1 MSCRVKRK
9 LLRDMARMSV
19 DSDVESTDVDTSL
32 ERSAK
37 RRSGVTF
44 DDCLSNERKL
54 EIRSHD
60 GCGASVGSR
69 RLSES
74 KLSEYS
80 CDKHEKQKPHTRLS
94 AKTGSSHSVRRTV
107 KTVSAGSDSDDDVTA
122 NVCFS
127 KKRAKHSEKVRK
139 VRFQSQ
145 ASKYYMCNSDSDMGS
160 SSPTRRAKD
169 NVKERKERKIRWH
182 FQRDKTPMSEYDS
195 DDDVPL
201 AKCKNT
207 RQSLKFSKNVRKVC
221 SHSQHDKTI
230 VSEYTSD
237 DSDDDASLVQTA
249 KIARRKPSR

>member
-94 AKTGSSHSVRRTV
+94 AKTGSSHSVRRTA
-107 KTVSAGSDSDDDVTA
+107 KT
-122 NVCFS
+122 
-127 KKRAKHSEKVRK
+127 
-139 VRFQSQ
+139 
-145 ASKYYMCNSDSDMGS
+145 
-160 SSPTRRAKD
+160 
-169 NVKERKERKIRWH
+169 
-182 FQRDKTPMSEYDS
+182 
-195 DDDVPL
+195 
-201 AKCKNT
+201 
-207 RQSLKFSKNVRKVC
+207 
-221 SHSQHDKTI
+221 
-230 VSEYTSD
+230 
-237 DSDDDASLVQTA
+237 
-249 KIARRKPSR
+249 